1 MCGMQN
7 WSVAETT
14 LLLNILKEEK
24 VVERLDG
31 RKSRNNDLF
40 KQVFEKLKEA
50 GINRSVE
57 QIKKKAGKG
66 LKVGITR
73 RKTKTTKV
81 ANPRLILHSIPLW
94 MK

>member
-1 MCGMQN
+1 MMYDAQLLLKERWRAVKHN
-7 WSVAETT
+7 WSVAETA
-14 LLLNILKEEK
+14 LLNILKEEK

-57 QIKKKAGKG
+57 QIKKKLERA
-66 LKVGITR
+66 
-73 RKTKTTKV
+73 
-81 ANPRLILHSIPLW
+81 
-94 MK
+94 